1 MAAQEIHRAVTG
13 SRSVRRVGM
22 LHGRPFTDLL
32 RAEDHMHDIKE
43 QDAAFVYEAA
53 AFSPGTIPPLLL
65 AGIDE
70 DDLTEPN
77 VVRGID

>member
-1 MAAQEIHRAVTG
+1 
-13 SRSVRRVGM
+13 
-22 LHGRPFTDLL
+22 
-32 RAEDHMHDIKE
+32 MHDIKE